1 MGGMRI
7 NTFIDLVKNR
17 DRTLLKI
24 LRHLKIAEK
33 DGRIFLT
40 VPDPDKREYVENLIR
55 LKLGD
60 SLAGEVVVVS
70 EEKNRETSPDLH
82 TGLSRRFTF
91 DNFIVGEGNRLAYEV
106 AVAVSE
112 NPGSTYN
119 PFFLYGRVGIGKTHL
134 LQAIGNRCLDKGLK
148 VAYRSAPEFSEE
160 VVRYIKEGRISE
172 FRNMYREV
180 DVLLIDDVQFLSGKE
195 RTQMELFNLFNHLY
209 MKDSQIVL
217 ASDRHPRELKDIS
230 DRLISRFE
238 GGVVVEITLDE
249 MTKIEIVRKK
259 LQELKLTV
267 QENIVRLIM
276 ESTGPSVR
284 EIEGAI
290 KTLKLG
296 GSGALKPKRGRTDL
310 DTVQETVATYFGISR
325 EEILGNSRSG
335 RVARAR
341 RFAMYLCRKVTGAS
355 LIEIARSFG
364 RKDHTTVIHSIRKV
378 EEERRKDRKT
388 DYILSF
394 LERQLRERI

>member
-1 MGGMRI
+1 MGGTRI

-91 DNFIVGEGNRLAYEV
+91 DNFIVGEGSRLAYEV

-148 VAYRSAPEFSEE
+148 
-160 VVRYIKEGRISE
+160 
-172 FRNMYREV
+172 
-180 DVLLIDDVQFLSGKE
+180 
-195 RTQMELFNLFNHLY
+195 
-209 MKDSQIVL
+209 
-217 ASDRHPRELKDIS
+217 
-230 DRLISRFE
+230 
-238 GGVVVEITLDE
+238 GGVQ
-249 MTKIEIVRKK
+249 VRSR
-259 LQELKLTV
+259 
-267 QENIVRLIM
+267 IFR
-276 ESTGPSVR
+276 
-284 EIEGAI
+284 
-290 KTLKLG
+290 G
-296 GSGALKPKRGRTDL
+296 GGE
-310 DTVQETVATYFGISR
+310 VYQ
-325 EEILGNSRSG
+325 
-335 RVARAR
+335 
-341 RFAMYLCRKVTGAS
+341 
-355 LIEIARSFG
+355 
-364 RKDHTTVIHSIRKV
+364 
-378 EEERRKDRKT
+378 RRKDIRVQKHVQGGGCT
-388 DYILSF
+388 
-394 LERQLRERI
+394 